1 MSSSHIPQ
9 APAAQSMTCWA
20 ERLRQ
25 TITGRPDRA
34 VVCLDFDGTLAPIVE
49 HPEDAR
55 PLPAALDAV
64 DALAGRIRCV
74 AVVTG
79 RPVRTVLDLSG
90 LDHLAHAD
98 RVRVFGQYGAERWD
112 GATGEVTVPPVPEAV
127 LAAKQQ
133 IPALVDRSAAAGG
146 PVEGVRLEDKGLA
159 IGVHT
164 RSCAD
169 PAAALAALEPGLR
182 ALAGELGLVVEP
194 GRNVIE
200 LRASALTKGDVVREL
215 VAELDPAAL
224 AFCGDDRG
232 DIAAFDALRAWRDE
246 EHPGAVVVSGSPE
259 VPDLAER
266 ADVLCDG
273 PAGVA
278 VWLGALVDGLCPR

>member
-1 MSSSHIPQ
+1 MTRWARSVQQ
-9 APAAQSMTCWA
+9 AA
-20 ERLRQ
+20 
-25 TITGRPDRA
+25 IDRPERA

-49 HPEDAR
+49 RPEDAR

-79 RPVRTVLDLSG
+79 RPVRTVLDLGG
-90 LDHLAHAD
+90 LDRLAHAK
-98 RVRVFGQYGAERWD
+98 RLRIFGQYGAERWD

-127 LAAKQQ
+127 RAARRR
-133 IPALVDRSAAAGG
+133 IPELVDRAAAAGRQ
-146 PVEGVRLEDKGLA
+146 VEGVRLEDKGLA

-164 RSCAD
+164 RSCTD
-169 PAAALAALEPGLR
+169 PDAALAALEPGLR
-182 ALAGELGLVVEP
+182 ALASELGLGVEP
-194 GRNVIE
+194 GRDVIE

-232 DIAAFDALRAWRDE
+232 DIAAFDAVRAWRDE
-246 EHPGAVVVSGSPE
+246 EHPGAVVVSGSAE
-259 VPDLAER
+259 VPELAER

-273 PAGVA
+273 PAGIA
-278 VWLGALVDGLCPR
+278 AWLGALVDGLCPR